1 MIIHPIEKI
10 TLYYEER
17 TDIKISMELRFTE
30 TGNLFFDGYDFGKFV
45 KEHFGRSDYEYSY
58 TIKPEEVIKLY
69 PLFNLQEGNRSGLL
83 HAVKERF
90 HANDAYSAFGKFMQ
104 ENSVAYD
111 HFIWR

>member
-1 MIIHPIEKI
+1 MENI

-58 TIKPEEVIKLY
+58 TIKPAEVIKPY
-69 PLFNLQEGNRSGLL
+69 ALFSVKEGNKPGLL
-83 HAVKERF
+83 QAIKERF

-104 ENSVAYD
+104 ENNVAYD
-111 HFIWR
+111 RFIWR